1 MKNSVCAIL
10 EVLFCSVIM
19 TSCVDEI
26 PLDKDEGV
34 GKPSILPEVVTKI
47 FSVSFESRSADVK
60 ASLQDK
66 DNFGKVYW
74 ESGDEITM
82 FALTDQG
89 LVSAQRFYTD
99 QEGPVADFTNEDG
112 IYLASDY
119 YAVYPHTSD
128 KGYQYVCRSD
138 NYSHRLSSAGTLSM
152 VYMSSSPAVKDAASG
167 FSALAAG
174 KVSADGK
181 TMLMKNVGGLIAFDI
196 IDSDITSV
204 TLYDN
209 SGKDLSGIV
218 TAVFDKD
225 GIPVVTSV
233 EGSNMIRMV
242 PASGNVFEPA
252 HTISVY
258 LLPSLKVDLNSCLP
272 ILKRSMQSC
281 QATMLSLWNEAK

>member
-1 MKNSVCAIL
+1 
-10 EVLFCSVIM
+10 
-19 TSCVDEI
+19 
-26 PLDKDEGV
+26 
-34 GKPSILPEVVTKI
+34 
-47 FSVSFESRSADVK
+47 
-60 ASLQDK
+60 
-66 DNFGKVYW
+66 
-74 ESGDEITM
+74 
-82 FALTDQG
+82 
-89 LVSAQRFYTD
+89 
-99 QEGPVADFTNEDG
+99 
-112 IYLASDY
+112 
-119 YAVYPHTSD
+119 
-128 KGYQYVCRSD
+128 
-138 NYSHRLSSAGTLSM
+138 
-152 VYMSSSPAVKDAASG
+152 
-167 FSALAAG
+167 
-174 KVSADGK
+174 
-181 TMLMKNVGGLIAFDI
+181 MLMKNVGGLIAFDI